1 MTSFVLSGVELMMEL
16 SGAEC
21 PEYVSQQAAKILKLF
36 TDTGSY
42 SSTSMVSSHT
52 H

>member
-1 MTSFVLSGVELMMEL
+1 MVEL

-36 TDTGSY
+36 IDTGPY
-42 SSTSMVSSHT
+42 SSTSVVSCHSHWHAWHKET
-52 H
+52 D